1 MTNISHWLFVTSDDV
16 LKRNKVD
23 DQAYHWRSF
32 IENHCI
38 KYLKIKC
45 TRDIGTNI
53 WTLTSKHTDDTSI
66 KRKAT
71 LTAERLKYLN
81 EGFRTIYTNLSH
93 CRPLVDSETNQIKR
107 YVKAYM
113 KFYRLHVPNRVFP
126 KLHFLETHCLEW
138 IEKYPFGMGLFS
150 EQGSESLHAHVR
162 ILEIRCHGIPNE
174 EKKMKSVM
182 QKYLYQVSQVWLL
195 FL

>member
-1 MTNISHWLFVTSDDV
+1 MLKGIQCHTQQLHMSLFYCFALDIKYFMYSINDNNIMKFKKAKRSSPRRTRPIWSHHDNV

-23 DQAYHWRSF
+23 VQAYHGRSF
-32 IENHCI
+32 IGNHCI

-45 TRDIGTNI
+45 TRDIGTVI
-53 WTLTSKHTDDTSI
+53 RTLTSKHTDDTSI

-71 LTAERLKYLN
+71 LTAERLKCLN

-113 KFYRLHVPNRVFP
+113 KF
-126 KLHFLETHCLEW
+126 
-138 IEKYPFGMGLFS
+138 
-150 EQGSESLHAHVR
+150 
-162 ILEIRCHGIPNE
+162 
-174 EKKMKSVM
+174 
-182 QKYLYQVSQVWLL
+182 
-195 FL
+195 

>member
-1 MTNISHWLFVTSDDV
+1 M

-23 DQAYHWRSF
+23 VQAYHGRSF
-32 IENHCI
+32 IGNHCI
-38 KYLKIKC
+38 TYLKIKC
-45 TRDIGTNI
+45 TRDIGTVI
-53 WTLTSKHTDDTSI
+53 RTLTSKHTDDTSI

-71 LTAERLKYLN
+71 LTAERLKCLN

-138 IEKYPFGMGLFS
+138 IEKYPWN
-150 EQGSESLHAHVR
+150 GSV
-162 ILEIRCHGIPNE
+162 
-174 EKKMKSVM
+174 
-182 QKYLYQVSQVWLL
+182 Q
-195 FL
+195 